1 MKILVPLKRVADPAN
16 HNKVKIPSSGDKVDT
31 AGLEWQINPFDLYA
45 LEAALRLT
53 EDGKAPKVR
62 LGEVIALTMGPQE
75 TETNLRSALAT
86 GADRAIRVDA
96 SDDELDGRLV
106 ARALAKIV
114 EEEKPD
120 LVIMGKQVVDGE
132 NNQVGQFTAELLDW
146 PMATFAA
153 TLKEEAGGVLVG
165 REVDGGV
172 STLRLKLPALVTVDL
187 RIVAPTSVYSL
198 KTAAGFK
205 YPYEEVRFAPLPAIM
220 QAKKKPL
227 VVKKL
232 ADLVGGA
239 TLTTT
244 YTKFE
249 APPAR
254 QAGVKIK
261 DATELVHKLATEA
274 KVI

>member
-16 HNKVKIPSSGDKVDT
+16 HNKVKIPASADKVDT

-45 LEAALRLT
+45 LETALRLT

-62 LGEVIALTMGPQE
+62 VGEVVALTLGPTE

-86 GADRAIRVDA
+86 GADRAIRVDTT
-96 SDDELDGRLV
+96 DEALDGRLV
-106 ARALAKIV
+106 ALAIKKIV

-132 NNQVGQFTAELLDW
+132 NNYVGQAVAAMLDW

-153 TLKEEAGGVLVG
+153 TIKEEAGGLLVG

-172 STLRLKLPALVTVDL
+172 STLRVKFPAVITVDL
-187 RIVAPTSVYSL
+187 RIVAPDSVYSS

-227 VVKKL
+227 AVKKL
-232 ADLVGGA
+232 AELVGDA
-239 TLTTT
+239 ALTSK
-244 YTKFE
+244 YVRFE
-249 APPAR
+249 APPGR
-254 QAGVKIK
+254 KAGVKVK
-261 DATELVHKLATEA
+261 DVAELVQKLATEA
-274 KVI
+274 KAI

>member
-1 MKILVPLKRVADPAN
+1 VKILVPLKRVADPAN
-16 HNKVKIPSSGDKVDT
+16 HNKVKIPASGDKVDT

-53 EDGKAPKVR
+53 EDGKNPKAR
-62 LGEVIALTMGPQE
+62 LGEVIAVTLGPKE

-86 GADRAIRVDA
+86 GADRAIRVEA
-96 SDDELDGRLV
+96 TDDELDGRLV
-106 ARALAKIV
+106 AIALKKIV

-120 LVIMGKQVVDGE
+120 VVLMGKQVVDSE
-132 NNQVGQFTAELLDW
+132 SNFVGQALAELLDW

-153 TLKEEAGGVLVG
+153 TIKEEAGALLVG

-172 STLRLKLPALVTVDL
+172 MTARLKLPALVTVDL
-187 RIVAPTSVYSL
+187 RIVSPDSVYSL
-198 KTAAGFK
+198 KTAAGFR
-205 YPYEEVRFAPLPAIM
+205 YPYDEVRFAALPAIM

-227 VVKKL
+227 AVKNLKDVVGDAKL
-232 ADLVGGA
+232 TNRYV
-239 TLTTT
+239 
-244 YTKFE
+244 KFG

-254 QAGVKIK
+254 KAGIKVK
-261 DATELVHKLATEA
+261 DVQELVQKLGGEA

>member
-16 HNKVKIPSSGDKVDT
+16 HNKVKIPASADKVDT

-45 LEAALRLT
+45 LETALRLT

-62 LGEVIALTMGPQE
+62 VGEVVALTLGPTE

-86 GADRAIRVDA
+86 GADRAIRVDTT
-96 SDDELDGRLV
+96 DEALDGRLV
-106 ARALAKIV
+106 ALAIKKIV

-132 NNQVGQFTAELLDW
+132 NNYVGQAVAEMLDW

-153 TLKEEAGGVLVG
+153 TIKEEAGGLLVG

-172 STLRLKLPALVTVDL
+172 STLRVKFPAVITVDL
-187 RIVAPTSVYSL
+187 RIVAPDSVYSS

-227 VVKKL
+227 AVKKL
-232 ADLVGGA
+232 AELVGDA
-239 TLTTT
+239 ALTSK
-244 YTKFE
+244 YVRFE
-249 APPAR
+249 APPGR
-254 QAGVKIK
+254 KAGVKVK
-261 DATELVHKLATEA
+261 DVAELVQKLATEA
-274 KVI
+274 KAI